1 MVLALAKGL
10 FYLSPTQR
18 ARIQQRLSVVP
29 SEFVKKTQNQ
39 IPSDS

>member
-10 FYLSPTQR
+10 FYLSPIQR
-18 ARIQQRLSVVP
+18 AGIQQTLSAVL

-39 IPSDS
+39 IPKDS